1 MEGRRRKLKTVRAGV
16 LRGSP
21 LYLGLDR
28 FIKSYEVVRNIF
40 KGRNVLVQNEWTDVV
55 WIGSM
60 FLAALKIYLQLAH
73 DKDTYEGNLKSK
85 SKAARPRAHQHSE
98 TKTSLQHAKTRE
110 GLVTRK
116 GPLEPSTRGSRGL
129 FWLHCVGTCLLP

>member
-1 MEGRRRKLKTVRAGV
+1 M
-16 LRGSP
+16 
-21 LYLGLDR
+21 GLDR

-85 SKAARPRAHQHSE
+85 SKAARPV
-98 TKTSLQHAKTRE
+98 LINIAKPKLACNTQRLE
-110 GLVTRK
+110 K
-116 GPLEPSTRGSRGL
+116 G
-129 FWLHCVGTCLLP
+129 